1 MTNYMKGFKGIKFN
15 SLKDF
20 DGKETEESEKEI
32 LHTIMNEKVG
42 KTRGKKIK
50 ESITHRLPFV
60 DGKKLKE
67 QFGISCSSSSIH
79 RRSFVKSQMKN
90 NTIKTKISFKDQLT
104 PCCQQKCLNKL
115 NEDLN
120 FLNNQVAPY
129 YETIETIEK
138 KIIIHNFIRSAEI
151 KFNIHFCVSSLM
163 SIFNVGPAVIKTI
176 NNSYN
181 PTLSILELKELFAN
195 RNKGNINQKK
205 TNDTIIELIEK
216 YIETLQVSPLTNTRY
231 GPANV
236 TCWESLFRCF
246 LLYNDSVKDFLKVT
260 TFKKYVQEY
269 LASVNQD
276 IKWVSSSQSQCK
288 NCNILTKN
296 LQDKEDLLKEK
307 LLNYSN
313 SKRLV
318 SQIHDS
324 QSLVSQIHDSQGL
337 VSQINDSQ
345 TQRLVSQTHG
355 SQSLVSQIMILKV

>member
-1 MTNYMKGFKGIKFN
+1 
-15 SLKDF
+15 
-20 DGKETEESEKEI
+20 
-32 LHTIMNEKVG
+32 
-42 KTRGKKIK
+42 
-50 ESITHRLPFV
+50 
-60 DGKKLKE
+60 
-67 QFGISCSSSSIH
+67 
-79 RRSFVKSQMKN
+79 
-90 NTIKTKISFKDQLT
+90 
-104 PCCQQKCLNKL
+104 
-115 NEDLN
+115 
-120 FLNNQVAPY
+120 
-129 YETIETIEK
+129 
-138 KIIIHNFIRSAEI
+138 
-151 KFNIHFCVSSLM
+151 M

-355 SQSLVSQIMILKV
+355 SQSLVSQTHDFQSLVSQTQSLASQTHDSQGLVSQGLVSQTQVLVSQIDDSQSILGKRKRKEERKEFFKKNFRKKILGKT